1 VSSAVINR
9 QCFRP
14 IFAAL
19 SLSLASCG
27 SATDRTLEETFEQ
40 FYTIEPTANVTIKN
54 GDGAVRIYGAGAN
67 EIRVQAIKRAYTPSR
82 LKQIA
87 VNVFV
92 QPGSVSIETN
102 SPKKQTWGLFDRSA
116 TVEYTIVVPQT
127 ANISRLELG
136 NGEILVDGMHGQSVQ
151 ARLGSGLVFDHN
163 CFGNVEFSV
172 GRGAVTLAYDW
183 WEPGKFS
190 IETEIAQGNVWA
202 FLPSDAAFHLIA
214 ETLEGKIA
222 NDFEERGERAAQE
235 TTKVDTLIH
244 GGGEV
249 AIKVHVSEGNIKVVE
264 KNP

>member
-1 VSSAVINR
+1 MSSAVTNR
-9 QCFRP
+9 QRFRS

-27 SATDRTLEETFEQ
+27 STTDRTLEETFDQ
-40 FYTIEPTANVTIKN
+40 FYTIEPRANIAIKN
-54 GDGAVRIYGAGAN
+54 VDGTVCIYGSSAN
-67 EIRVQAIKRAYTPSR
+67 EIRVQAIKRAYTPRR

-87 VNVFV
+87 VNVSV

-102 SPKKQTWGLFDRSA
+102 FPKKQTWGLFDRSG

-136 NGEILVDGMHGQSVQ
+136 NGEILVDGMHGQSVH
-151 ARLGSGLVFDHN
+151 ARLGSGLLFNHN
-163 CFGNVEFSV
+163 CSGNVDFSV

-183 WEPGKFS
+183 WEPGKFAV
-190 IETEIAQGNVWA
+190 ETEIAHGNVWA
-202 FLPSDAAFHLIA
+202 FFPSDAAFHLTA

-222 NDFEERGERAAQE
+222 NDFEERGERADQE

-249 AIKVHVSEGNIKVVE
+249 AINVHVTKGNIKLVE
-264 KNP
+264 QNP